1 MEYLLT
7 YIPNI
12 RTAETV
18 IATYFRALRMA
29 MLGLKINAR
38 FGAKLPGKQNVS
50 LFQDFKGEKTN
61 SSYPSHGRLGVIL
74 ILTPTAALLVQAA
87 TSYPSETL
95 LASFTPPQ
103 TGSAAHLS
111 PQEIGYFSLCFAFSY
126 TRLCKHVLSA
136 SRQAPGWYQENVPLY
151 P

>member
-1 MEYLLT
+1 MSVREKFWGSVEYLLT

-12 RTAETV
+12 HTAETV

-50 LFQDFKGEKTN
+50 SLQDFKGEKTN
-61 SSYPSHGRLGVIL
+61 SSYPSQGRLGVIL

-95 LASFTPPQ
+95 HIWLLL
-103 TGSAAHLS
+103 HLLS
-111 PQEIGYFSLCFAFSY
+111 QEGQHTFHH
-126 TRLCKHVLSA
+126 R
-136 SRQAPGWYQENVPLY
+136 R
-151 P
+151 

>member
-1 MEYLLT
+1 MECLLT

-18 IATYFRALRMA
+18 IATYFRALRMV

-61 SSYPSHGRLGVIL
+61 SSYPSQGRLVVIL

-95 LASFTPPQ
+95 HIWLLL
-103 TGSAAHLS
+103 HLLR
-111 PQEIGYFSLCFAFSY
+111 QEVQHTFSH
-126 TRLCKHVLSA
+126 R
-136 SRQAPGWYQENVPLY
+136 R
-151 P
+151 